1 MGWAGCTLLWM
12 RPGTTNPPGRASE
25 KYLRNNL
32 EENKRLFTTC
42 LWFQSYYVAEI
53 SIIRW
58 NKLGS
63 PQCVVM
69 SVWAKTRRV
78 FRHKERHWREKISC
92 DGWAG
97 SRHAHRFFFHCT
109 TPWLIEISRVQT
121 AFEGGGQVSLGQ
133 RAEGGRIVG
142 GTVSDPRVVIDP
154 SVGHKESTYSFCFA
168 RPSIA
173 SESQDLKLDFSSH
186 TSDMTSDGGPWT
198 LTRHDIYTASEH

>member
-1 MGWAGCTLLWM
+1 MCSDECLGE
-12 RPGTTNPPGRASE
+12 NPKGFPTQGAALEREDQLRWVGGFSSRASLLLPL
-25 KYLRNNL
+25 YDSL
-32 EENKRLFTTC
+32 
-42 LWFQSYYVAEI
+42 VIA
-53 SIIRW
+53 
-58 NKLGS
+58 
-63 PQCVVM
+63 
-69 SVWAKTRRV
+69 
-78 FRHKERHWREKISC
+78 
-92 DGWAG
+92 
-97 SRHAHRFFFHCT
+97 
-109 TPWLIEISRVQT
+109 ISRVQA

-186 TSDMTSDGGPWT
+186 TSDMTSNGGPWT